1 MGSEEQLPEIAL
13 DNDALYQ
20 EETFTDGVNGSIH
33 RLTPVTTEGK
43 PDSERKVRF
52 TGHTQLMTSAGA
64 LPLSFEIDAED
75 LPQALE
81 KFPGMARE
89 NLEQTI
95 KRIEEMRRE
104 QASSL
109 YVPGQDG
116 GPQGGG
122 GSQGG
127 APGGGLQMP

>member
-13 DNDALYQ
+13 DNNALYQ

-33 RLTPVTTEGK
+33 RLTPVSSDGS
-43 PDSERKVRF
+43 PDSGRAVRF

-64 LPLSFEIDAED
+64 LPLSFEIDAGNLEE
-75 LPQALE
+75 ALQ
-81 KFPGMARE
+81 KFPEAARD

-109 YVPGQDG
+109 YVPGQGG

-122 GSQGG
+122 APGG
-127 APGGGLQMP
+127 APGGGMQMP

>member
-1 MGSEEQLPEIAL
+1 MGSEEQLPDIRL
-13 DNDALYQ
+13 DIDALYQ

-33 RLTPVTTEGK
+33 RLTPVTTDGN
-43 PDSERKVRF
+43 PDSSRQVRF

-64 LPLSFEIDAED
+64 LPLSFEIEADN
-75 LPQALE
+75 LQQALE
-81 KFPGMARE
+81 KFPEAARA

-109 YVPGQDG
+109 YVPGQGG

-122 GSQGG
+122 PQGG

>member
-1 MGSEEQLPEIAL
+1 MGSEEQLPEITL
-13 DNDALYQ
+13 DSNALYQ

-33 RLTPVTTEGK
+33 RLTPVSTDGSA
-43 PDSERKVRF
+43 DSERKVRF

-64 LPLSFEIDAED
+64 LPLSFEIDAGNLQE
-75 LPQALE
+75 AFE
-81 KFPGMARE
+81 KFPEAARE

-109 YVPGQDG
+109 YVPGQGG
-116 GPQGGG
+116 GPQGGTPG
-122 GSQGG
+122 GG
-127 APGGGLQMP
+127 APGGGLQIP